1 MSGGFKMADAYVE
14 VTADT
19 TKAEKEASGLGAK
32 IGKGLGAGMAAAGA
46 GAAGLLAKGFADN
59 MNIEVANDKLR
70 GQLGLTQADAEKA
83 GRVSGEVYRANW
95 GGSIEEVNAAIKG
108 VSDNLGSVADTS
120 EADLQQMTSAA
131 LALASTFDV
140 DVSESTKAAG
150 ALIKNGLAANSTEA
164 FDIITAGMQSGVD
177 KSGDFLDTLN
187 EYSPQFAKLGIS
199 GTQALGILQDGLK
212 AGARDTDV
220 IADAFKEFSIR
231 SIDGSKLTAEGF
243 KLAGL
248 DAKTMAAEIAKGG
261 DSALGATQQT
271 LEGLLAIK
279 DPQAQNTAGVALFGT
294 QWEDTVRGILPAMA
308 SMADASDTTQ
318 GSTQLLM
325 DTVGDNAQ
333 GKIDSLKRGFE
344 GWTQSMASSNGPLGL
359 VTTGMMTFGG
369 TALTMGGSIGQ
380 IVAGL
385 GTLNGAL
392 ILEKAGLVAS
402 TAAKGIAAAA
412 TGVWTG
418 AQWLLNAALTANPIG
433 IVIVV
438 IAALVAAIVI
448 AYKNSETFRNIVTAA
463 LDAVKAA
470 FGWMGDKAQE
480 VFTAMQAGWTS
491 FTGFL
496 SGVVTSIGGFLS
508 GIWDGITSAFTATIT
523 WITTAWAGFT
533 GWVSSM
539 VTAMATVLSAIWD
552 GIKTAFTT
560 VTGWVTTAWDAYV
573 GVWRTYIAAF
583 TTVLSAIWDGI
594 KVAFTTVT
602 GWVTTAW
609 NAYVGVIQ
617 GIITR
622 VSGIVGKIWDSI
634 KTGFTTVKSWVT
646 TGFDN
651 WINLLG
657 KLGGRIKSAT
667 SGMFNG
673 IKDAFRSAINW
684 VISGWNGLHFGLP
697 SFTFAGIT
705 TPGFNVSVPRI
716 PSLAE
721 GGLVMPAPGGQIV
734 RIAEAGRPEAVI
746 PLDKLKE
753 FGGGGRGTTIENLNI
768 NITGSLDMAS
778 EADRLRVVRQLRDEL
793 VKLEGST
800 R

>member
-32 IGKGLGAGMAAAGA
+32 IGKGLGAGMAAAGS

-108 VSDNLGSVADTS
+108 VGDNLGSVADTS

-131 LALASTFDV
+131 LALAQTFDV
-140 DVSESTKAAG
+140 DVADSTEAAG
-150 ALIKNGLAANSTEA
+150 KLIKNGLAANSTEA
-164 FDIITAGMQSGVD
+164 FDIITAGMQSGVN
-177 KSGDFLDTLN
+177 KSGDFLETLS

-392 ILEKAGLVAS
+392 ILEKAQLVAS

-448 AYKNSETFRNIVTAA
+448 AYKNSETFRNIVQAA
-463 LDAVKAA
+463 MKGVVQAWDWVWEKAKAVFSWLGGAYQSVKGFITNPVSSAVKSVVGFFGDVITRVKQIPGQITGA
-470 FGWMGDKAQE
+470 FSS
-480 VFTAMQAGWTS
+480 AGS
-491 FTGFL
+491 L
-496 SGVVTSIGGFLS
+496 LS
-508 GIWDGITSAFTATIT
+508 GIGRKIIDGLINGIQDKFNALRSKLGEVTNLIPSWKGPEDKDKNLLRPAGRLIMGGLQQGIDESLPSLQAQLGGITAN
-523 WITTAWAGFT
+523 
-533 GWVSSM
+533 
-539 VTAMATVLSAIWD
+539 
-552 GIKTAFTT
+552 
-560 VTGWVTTAWDAYV
+560 
-573 GVWRTYIAAF
+573 IAA
-583 TTVLSAIWDGI
+583 TP
-594 KVAFTTVT
+594 VAQV
-602 GWVTTAW
+602 A
-609 NAYVGVIQ
+609 A
-617 GIITR
+617 
-622 VSGIVGKIWDSI
+622 SS
-634 KTGFTTVKSWVT
+634 
-646 TGFDN
+646 
-651 WINLLG
+651 
-657 KLGGRIKSAT
+657 
-667 SGMFNG
+667 
-673 IKDAFRSAINW
+673 
-684 VISGWNGLHFGLP
+684 
-697 SFTFAGIT
+697 
-705 TPGFNVSVPRI
+705 
-716 PSLAE
+716 
-721 GGLVMPAPGGQIV
+721 
-734 RIAEAGRPEAVI
+734 
-746 PLDKLKE
+746 
-753 FGGGGRGTTIENLNI
+753 GGGGIAIAEFHNHFPPGT
-768 NITGSLDMAS
+768 LDMLS
-778 EADRLRVVRQLRDEL
+778 DADRMRAVRLMRDEL
-793 VKLEGST
+793 VKLEGGT

>member
-108 VSDNLGSVADTS
+108 VGDNLGSVADTS

-448 AYKNSETFRNIVTAA
+448 AYKNSETFRNIVQAA
-463 LDAVKAA
+463 MKGVVQAWDWVWEKAKAVFSWLGGAYQSVKGFITNPVSSAVKSVVGF
-470 FGWMGDKAQE
+470 FGD
-480 VFTAMQAGWTS
+480 V
-491 FTGFL
+491 
-496 SGVVTSIGGFLS
+496 
-508 GIWDGITSAFTATIT
+508 
-523 WITTAWAGFT
+523 
-533 GWVSSM
+533 
-539 VTAMATVLSAIWD
+539 
-552 GIKTAFTT
+552 
-560 VTGWVTTAWDAYV
+560 
-573 GVWRTYIAAF
+573 
-583 TTVLSAIWDGI
+583 
-594 KVAFTTVT
+594 
-602 GWVTTAW
+602 
-609 NAYVGVIQ
+609 
-617 GIITR
+617 ITR
-622 VSGIVGKIWDSI
+622 VKQIPGQITGAFSSAGSLLAGIGRKIIDGLINGIQDKFNALRSKLGEVTNLIPSWKGPEDKDKNLLRPAGRLIMGGLQQGIDESLPSLQAQLGGITANIAATPVTQVAASSGGGGIVG
-634 KTGFTTVKSWVT
+634 GEY
-646 TGFDN
+646 
-651 WINLLG
+651 
-657 KLGGRIKSAT
+657 
-667 SGMFNG
+667 
-673 IKDAFRSAINW
+673 
-684 VISGWNGLHFGLP
+684 HFHFP
-697 SFTFAGIT
+697 
-705 TPGFNVSVPRI
+705 PG
-716 PSLAE
+716 
-721 GGLVMPAPGGQIV
+721 
-734 RIAEAGRPEAVI
+734 
-746 PLDKLKE
+746 
-753 FGGGGRGTTIENLNI
+753 T
-768 NITGSLDMAS
+768 LDMLS
-778 EADRLRVVRQLRDEL
+778 DADRLRAVRQMRDEL
-793 VKLEGST
+793 VKLEGGT

>member
-70 GQLGLTQADAEKA
+70 GQLGVTQADAEKA

-392 ILEKAGLVAS
+392 ILEKASLVAS

-448 AYKNSETFRNIVTAA
+448 AYKNSETFRNIVQAA
-463 LDAVKAA
+463 MKGVVQAWDWVWEKAKAVFSWLGGAYQSVKGFITNPVSSAVKSVVGF
-470 FGWMGDKAQE
+470 FGD
-480 VFTAMQAGWTS
+480 V
-491 FTGFL
+491 
-496 SGVVTSIGGFLS
+496 
-508 GIWDGITSAFTATIT
+508 
-523 WITTAWAGFT
+523 
-533 GWVSSM
+533 
-539 VTAMATVLSAIWD
+539 
-552 GIKTAFTT
+552 
-560 VTGWVTTAWDAYV
+560 
-573 GVWRTYIAAF
+573 
-583 TTVLSAIWDGI
+583 
-594 KVAFTTVT
+594 
-602 GWVTTAW
+602 
-609 NAYVGVIQ
+609 
-617 GIITR
+617 ITR
-622 VSGIVGKIWDSI
+622 VKQIPGQITGAFSSAGSLLAGIGRKIIDGLINGIQDKFNALRSKLGEVTNLIPSWKGPEDKDKNLLRPAGRLIMGGLQQGIDESLPSLQAQLGGITVNIAATPVTQVAASSGGGGIVG
-634 KTGFTTVKSWVT
+634 GEY
-646 TGFDN
+646 
-651 WINLLG
+651 
-657 KLGGRIKSAT
+657 
-667 SGMFNG
+667 
-673 IKDAFRSAINW
+673 
-684 VISGWNGLHFGLP
+684 HFHFP
-697 SFTFAGIT
+697 
-705 TPGFNVSVPRI
+705 PG
-716 PSLAE
+716 
-721 GGLVMPAPGGQIV
+721 
-734 RIAEAGRPEAVI
+734 
-746 PLDKLKE
+746 
-753 FGGGGRGTTIENLNI
+753 T
-768 NITGSLDMAS
+768 LDMLS
-778 EADRLRVVRQLRDEL
+778 DADRLRAVRQMRDEL
-793 VKLEGST
+793 VKLEGGT

>member
-1 MSGGFKMADAYVE
+1 MASGFKMADAWVE

-108 VSDNLGSVADTS
+108 VGDNLGSVADTS

-131 LALASTFDV
+131 LALAQTFDV
-140 DVSESTKAAG
+140 DVADSTEAAG
-150 ALIKNGLAANSTEA
+150 KLIKNGLAANSTEA
-164 FDIITAGMQSGVD
+164 FDIITAGMQSGVN
-177 KSGDFLDTLN
+177 KSGDFLETLS

-385 GTLNGAL
+385 GALNGAM
-392 ILEKAGLVAS
+392 ILEKASLVAS

-448 AYKNSETFRNIVTAA
+448 AYKNSETFRNIVQAA
-463 LDAVKAA
+463 MKGVVQAWDWVWEKAKAVFSWLGGAYQSVKGFITNPVSSAVKSVVGFFGDVITRVKQIPGQITGA
-470 FGWMGDKAQE
+470 FSS
-480 VFTAMQAGWTS
+480 AGS
-491 FTGFL
+491 L
-496 SGVVTSIGGFLS
+496 LS
-508 GIWDGITSAFTATIT
+508 GIGRKIIDGLINGIQDKFNALRSKLGEVTNLIPSWKGPEDKDKNLLRPAGRLIMGGLQQGIDESLPSLQAQLGGITAN
-523 WITTAWAGFT
+523 
-533 GWVSSM
+533 
-539 VTAMATVLSAIWD
+539 
-552 GIKTAFTT
+552 
-560 VTGWVTTAWDAYV
+560 
-573 GVWRTYIAAF
+573 IAA
-583 TTVLSAIWDGI
+583 TP
-594 KVAFTTVT
+594 VAQV
-602 GWVTTAW
+602 A
-609 NAYVGVIQ
+609 A
-617 GIITR
+617 
-622 VSGIVGKIWDSI
+622 SS
-634 KTGFTTVKSWVT
+634 
-646 TGFDN
+646 
-651 WINLLG
+651 
-657 KLGGRIKSAT
+657 
-667 SGMFNG
+667 
-673 IKDAFRSAINW
+673 
-684 VISGWNGLHFGLP
+684 
-697 SFTFAGIT
+697 
-705 TPGFNVSVPRI
+705 
-716 PSLAE
+716 
-721 GGLVMPAPGGQIV
+721 
-734 RIAEAGRPEAVI
+734 
-746 PLDKLKE
+746 
-753 FGGGGRGTTIENLNI
+753 GGGGIAIAEFHNHFPPGT
-768 NITGSLDMAS
+768 LDMLS
-778 EADRLRVVRQLRDEL
+778 DADRMRAVRLMRDEL
-793 VKLEGST
+793 VKLEGGT

>member
-1 MSGGFKMADAYVE
+1 MASGFKMADAYVE

-19 TKAEKEASGLGAK
+19 SKAEKEASGLGAK

-140 DVSESTKAAG
+140 DVADSTKAAG
-150 ALIKNGLAANSTEA
+150 VLIKNGLAANSTEA

-177 KSGDFLDTLN
+177 KSGDFLDTLS

-212 AGARDTDV
+212 AGARDTDT
-220 IADAFKEFSIR
+220 IADAFKEFSLR

-243 KLAGL
+243 KAAGL
-248 DAKTMAAEIAKGG
+248 DAKLMASEIAKGG
-261 DSALGATQQT
+261 PAAAGATQQT

-279 DPQAQNTAGVALFGT
+279 DPVAQNAAGVALFGT
-294 QWEDTVRGILPAMA
+294 QWEDTLRQILPAIAQMG
-308 SMADASDTTQ
+308 DASDTAQ
-318 GSTQLLM
+318 GSTQRMM

-333 GKIDSLKRGFE
+333 GKIDTAKRAFE

-359 VTTGMMTFGG
+359 VTTGVMTFGD

-380 IVAGL
+380 IIAGL

-392 ILEKAGLVAS
+392 IVEKASLVAS

-448 AYKNSETFRNIVTAA
+448 AYKNSETFRNIVQAA
-463 LDAVKAA
+463 MRGVVQAWAWVREKAKAVFSWLGGTYQSVKGFIANPVSSAVKSVVRFFGDVITRVKQIPGQITGA
-470 FGWMGDKAQE
+470 FSS
-480 VFTAMQAGWTS
+480 AGS
-491 FTGFL
+491 L
-496 SGVVTSIGGFLS
+496 LS
-508 GIWDGITSAFTATIT
+508 GIGRKIIDGLINGIQDKFNALRSKLGEVTNLIPSWKGPEDKDKNLLRPAGRLIMGGLQQGIDESLPSLQAQLGGITAN
-523 WITTAWAGFT
+523 
-533 GWVSSM
+533 
-539 VTAMATVLSAIWD
+539 
-552 GIKTAFTT
+552 
-560 VTGWVTTAWDAYV
+560 
-573 GVWRTYIAAF
+573 IAA
-583 TTVLSAIWDGI
+583 TPVTQ
-594 KVAFTTVT
+594 VA
-602 GWVTTAW
+602 A
-609 NAYVGVIQ
+609 
-617 GIITR
+617 
-622 VSGIVGKIWDSI
+622 S
-634 KTGFTTVKSWVT
+634 
-646 TGFDN
+646 
-651 WINLLG
+651 
-657 KLGGRIKSAT
+657 
-667 SGMFNG
+667 
-673 IKDAFRSAINW
+673 
-684 VISGWNGLHFGLP
+684 
-697 SFTFAGIT
+697 
-705 TPGFNVSVPRI
+705 
-716 PSLAE
+716 
-721 GGLVMPAPGGQIV
+721 
-734 RIAEAGRPEAVI
+734 
-746 PLDKLKE
+746 
-753 FGGGGRGTTIENLNI
+753 GGGGGYHFHFPPGT
-768 NITGSLDMAS
+768 LDMLS
-778 EADRLRVVRQLRDEL
+778 DADRLRAVRQMRDEL
-793 VKLEGST
+793 VKLEGGT

>member
-108 VSDNLGSVADTS
+108 VGDNLGSVADTS

-131 LALASTFDV
+131 LALAQTFDV
-140 DVSESTKAAG
+140 DVADSTEAAG
-150 ALIKNGLAANSTEA
+150 KLIKNGLAANSTEA
-164 FDIITAGMQSGVD
+164 FDIITAGMQSGVN
-177 KSGDFLDTLN
+177 KSGDFLETLS

-392 ILEKAGLVAS
+392 ILEKAQLVAS

-448 AYKNSETFRNIVTAA
+448 AYKNSETFRNIVQAA
-463 LDAVKAA
+463 MKGVVQAWDWVWEKAKAVFSWLGGAYQSVKGFITNPVSSAVKSVVGFFGDVITRVKQIPGQITGA
-470 FGWMGDKAQE
+470 FSS
-480 VFTAMQAGWTS
+480 AGS
-491 FTGFL
+491 L
-496 SGVVTSIGGFLS
+496 LS
-508 GIWDGITSAFTATIT
+508 GIGRKIIDGLINGIQDKFNALRSKLGEVTNLIPSWKGPEDKDKNLLRPAGRLIMGGLQQGIDESLPSLQAQLGGITAN
-523 WITTAWAGFT
+523 
-533 GWVSSM
+533 
-539 VTAMATVLSAIWD
+539 
-552 GIKTAFTT
+552 
-560 VTGWVTTAWDAYV
+560 
-573 GVWRTYIAAF
+573 IAA
-583 TTVLSAIWDGI
+583 TP
-594 KVAFTTVT
+594 VAQV
-602 GWVTTAW
+602 A
-609 NAYVGVIQ
+609 A
-617 GIITR
+617 
-622 VSGIVGKIWDSI
+622 SS
-634 KTGFTTVKSWVT
+634 
-646 TGFDN
+646 
-651 WINLLG
+651 
-657 KLGGRIKSAT
+657 
-667 SGMFNG
+667 
-673 IKDAFRSAINW
+673 
-684 VISGWNGLHFGLP
+684 
-697 SFTFAGIT
+697 
-705 TPGFNVSVPRI
+705 
-716 PSLAE
+716 
-721 GGLVMPAPGGQIV
+721 
-734 RIAEAGRPEAVI
+734 
-746 PLDKLKE
+746 
-753 FGGGGRGTTIENLNI
+753 GGGGIAIAEFHNHFPPGT
-768 NITGSLDMAS
+768 LDMLS
-778 EADRLRVVRQLRDEL
+778 DADRMRAVRLMRDEL
-793 VKLEGST
+793 VKLEGGT

>member
-1 MSGGFKMADAYVE
+1 MSAGFRMAQAYVE

-32 IGKGLGAGMAAAGA
+32 IGKGLGAGMAAAGS

-70 GQLGLTQADAEKA
+70 GQLGVTQADAEKA

-448 AYKNSETFRNIVTAA
+448 AYKNSETFRNIVQAA
-463 LDAVKAA
+463 MKGVVQAWDWVWEKAKAVFSWLGGAYQSVKGFITNPVSSAVKSVVGF
-470 FGWMGDKAQE
+470 FGD
-480 VFTAMQAGWTS
+480 V
-491 FTGFL
+491 
-496 SGVVTSIGGFLS
+496 
-508 GIWDGITSAFTATIT
+508 
-523 WITTAWAGFT
+523 
-533 GWVSSM
+533 
-539 VTAMATVLSAIWD
+539 
-552 GIKTAFTT
+552 
-560 VTGWVTTAWDAYV
+560 
-573 GVWRTYIAAF
+573 
-583 TTVLSAIWDGI
+583 
-594 KVAFTTVT
+594 
-602 GWVTTAW
+602 
-609 NAYVGVIQ
+609 
-617 GIITR
+617 ITR
-622 VSGIVGKIWDSI
+622 VKQIPGQITGAFSSAGSLLAGIGRKIIDGLINGIQDKFNALRSKLGEVTNLIPSWKGPEDKDKNLLRPAGRLIMGGLQQGIDESLPSLQAQLGGITANIAATPVTQVAASSGGGGIVG
-634 KTGFTTVKSWVT
+634 GEY
-646 TGFDN
+646 
-651 WINLLG
+651 
-657 KLGGRIKSAT
+657 
-667 SGMFNG
+667 
-673 IKDAFRSAINW
+673 
-684 VISGWNGLHFGLP
+684 HFHFP
-697 SFTFAGIT
+697 
-705 TPGFNVSVPRI
+705 PG
-716 PSLAE
+716 
-721 GGLVMPAPGGQIV
+721 
-734 RIAEAGRPEAVI
+734 
-746 PLDKLKE
+746 
-753 FGGGGRGTTIENLNI
+753 T
-768 NITGSLDMAS
+768 LDMLS
-778 EADRLRVVRQLRDEL
+778 DADRLRAVRQMRDEL
-793 VKLEGST
+793 VKLEGGT

>member
-1 MSGGFKMADAYVE
+1 MASGFKMADAYVE

-19 TKAEKEASGLGAK
+19 SKAEKEASGLGAK

-140 DVSESTKAAG
+140 DVADSTKAAG
-150 ALIKNGLAANSTEA
+150 VLIKNGLAANSTEA

-177 KSGDFLDTLN
+177 KSGDFLDTLS

-212 AGARDTDV
+212 AGARDTDT
-220 IADAFKEFSIR
+220 IADAFKEFSLR

-243 KLAGL
+243 KAAGL
-248 DAKTMAAEIAKGG
+248 DAKLMASEIAKGG
-261 DSALGATQQT
+261 PAAAGATQQT

-279 DPQAQNTAGVALFGT
+279 DPVAQNAAGVALFGT
-294 QWEDTVRGILPAMA
+294 QWEDTLRQILPAIAQMG
-308 SMADASDTTQ
+308 DASDTAR
-318 GSTQLLM
+318 GSTQRMM

-333 GKIDSLKRGFE
+333 GKIDTAKRAFE

-359 VTTGMMTFGG
+359 VTTGVMTFGD

-380 IVAGL
+380 IIAGL

-392 ILEKAGLVAS
+392 IVEKASLVAS

-448 AYKNSETFRNIVTAA
+448 AYKKSETFRNIVQAA
-463 LDAVKAA
+463 MRGVVQAWDWVWEKAKAVFSWLGGTYQSVKGFIANPVSSAVKSVVRFFGDVITRVKQIPGQITGA
-470 FGWMGDKAQE
+470 FSS
-480 VFTAMQAGWTS
+480 AGS
-491 FTGFL
+491 L
-496 SGVVTSIGGFLS
+496 LS
-508 GIWDGITSAFTATIT
+508 GIGRKIIDGLINGIQDKFNALRSKLGEVTNLIPSWKGPEDKDKNLLRPAGRLIMGGLQQGIDESLPSLQAQLGGITAN
-523 WITTAWAGFT
+523 
-533 GWVSSM
+533 
-539 VTAMATVLSAIWD
+539 
-552 GIKTAFTT
+552 
-560 VTGWVTTAWDAYV
+560 
-573 GVWRTYIAAF
+573 IAA
-583 TTVLSAIWDGI
+583 TPVTQ
-594 KVAFTTVT
+594 VAAS
-602 GWVTTAW
+602 G
-609 NAYVGVIQ
+609 G
-617 GIITR
+617 GG
-622 VSGIVGKIWDSI
+622 GIVG
-634 KTGFTTVKSWVT
+634 GEY
-646 TGFDN
+646 
-651 WINLLG
+651 
-657 KLGGRIKSAT
+657 
-667 SGMFNG
+667 
-673 IKDAFRSAINW
+673 
-684 VISGWNGLHFGLP
+684 HFHFP
-697 SFTFAGIT
+697 
-705 TPGFNVSVPRI
+705 PG
-716 PSLAE
+716 
-721 GGLVMPAPGGQIV
+721 
-734 RIAEAGRPEAVI
+734 
-746 PLDKLKE
+746 
-753 FGGGGRGTTIENLNI
+753 T
-768 NITGSLDMAS
+768 LDMLS
-778 EADRLRVVRQLRDEL
+778 DADRLRAVRQMRDEL
-793 VKLEGST
+793 VKLEGGT

>member
-108 VSDNLGSVADTS
+108 VGDNLGSVADTS

-131 LALASTFDV
+131 LALAQTFDV
-140 DVSESTKAAG
+140 DVADSTEAAG
-150 ALIKNGLAANSTEA
+150 KLIKNGLAANSTEA
-164 FDIITAGMQSGVD
+164 FDIITAGMQSGVN
-177 KSGDFLDTLN
+177 KSGDFLETLS

-308 SMADASDTTQ
+308 GMADASDTTQ

-385 GTLNGAL
+385 GALNGAM
-392 ILEKAGLVAS
+392 ILEKASLVAS

-448 AYKNSETFRNIVTAA
+448 AYKNSETFRNIVQAA
-463 LDAVKAA
+463 MKGVVQAWDWVWEKAKAVFSWLGGAYQSVKGFITNPVSSAVKSVVGFFGDVITRVKQIPGQITGA
-470 FGWMGDKAQE
+470 FSS
-480 VFTAMQAGWTS
+480 AGS
-491 FTGFL
+491 L
-496 SGVVTSIGGFLS
+496 LS
-508 GIWDGITSAFTATIT
+508 GIGRKIIDGLINGIQDKFNALRSKLGEVTNLIPSWKGPEDKDKNLLRPAGRLIMGGLQQGIDESLPSLQAQLGGITAN
-523 WITTAWAGFT
+523 
-533 GWVSSM
+533 
-539 VTAMATVLSAIWD
+539 
-552 GIKTAFTT
+552 
-560 VTGWVTTAWDAYV
+560 
-573 GVWRTYIAAF
+573 IAA
-583 TTVLSAIWDGI
+583 TP
-594 KVAFTTVT
+594 VAQV
-602 GWVTTAW
+602 A
-609 NAYVGVIQ
+609 A
-617 GIITR
+617 
-622 VSGIVGKIWDSI
+622 SS
-634 KTGFTTVKSWVT
+634 
-646 TGFDN
+646 
-651 WINLLG
+651 
-657 KLGGRIKSAT
+657 
-667 SGMFNG
+667 
-673 IKDAFRSAINW
+673 
-684 VISGWNGLHFGLP
+684 
-697 SFTFAGIT
+697 
-705 TPGFNVSVPRI
+705 
-716 PSLAE
+716 
-721 GGLVMPAPGGQIV
+721 
-734 RIAEAGRPEAVI
+734 
-746 PLDKLKE
+746 
-753 FGGGGRGTTIENLNI
+753 GGGGIAIAEFHNHFPPGT
-768 NITGSLDMAS
+768 LDMLS
-778 EADRLRVVRQLRDEL
+778 DADRMRAVRLMRDEL
-793 VKLEGST
+793 VKLEGGT